1 MSLFKIFIEN
11 EVSLHNL
18 GIDIFTTSDQVDYLV
33 SLIATVV
40 VNMHQLNVIINLHQN
55 LKKILLDNKSFLS
68 YQSLF
73 LSKIIIVQ
81 IL

>member
-11 EVSLHNL
+11 EVSLQNL
-18 GIDIFTTSDQVDYLV
+18 DIDILTTSDQVDYLV